1 MFRPLLLT
9 AVAIPLILMFAD
21 YGLHSSVANTH
32 KVTSDQLS
40 LYRLG
45 NIEVHD
51 ADTILADIHL
61 GFNVVLTHQTI
72 RLKDFDAWEIST
84 GRKTVKVT
92 KEEIAKGLQA
102 RDYVINMLKTTAFKV
117 SDGKYDIYNRVVAD
131 VYWLDTKQNPMEYKL
146 LSNTLRKE
154 GFERNGD
161 PQIEN

>member
-1 MFRPLLLT
+1 MFRPLLLM

-21 YGLHSSVANTH
+21 YGLHCSVANTG

-40 LYRLG
+40 LYRLS
-45 NIEVHD
+45 NIEIHD
-51 ADTILADIHL
+51 ADTLLADIHL

-72 RLKDFDAWEIST
+72 RIKDFDAWEVST
-84 GRKTVKVT
+84 SRRTVKVT
-92 KEEIAKGLQA
+92 KEEIVKGLQA
-102 RDYVINMLKTTAFKV
+102 RDYVINMLKNTAFKV

-146 LSNTLRKE
+146 LRDTLRKE

-161 PQIEN
+161 PQTEN